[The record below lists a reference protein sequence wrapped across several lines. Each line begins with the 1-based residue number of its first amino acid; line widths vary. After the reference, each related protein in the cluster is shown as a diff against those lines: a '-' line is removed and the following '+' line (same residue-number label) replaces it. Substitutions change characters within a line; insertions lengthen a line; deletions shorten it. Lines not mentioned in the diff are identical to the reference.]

1 MWDLHHKE
9 GGALNNWCL
18 WIVLEKTLGSPL
30 DTKEIQPVHTKGNQ
44 SWIIIGRTDSEAEAL
59 ILWPPDVKNWL
70 TGKNSVTGKDY
81 GQEEKGMTEDE
92 MVGWHHWLSGHEF
105 EPVLE
110 NGEEQGSLACC
121 SPWGSQRV
129 RYHWVTEQK
138 TTAINS
144 GALLPSAPKAVAV
157 ELRGGDRSKTYE
169 VCVKFPKFGNWLVDY
184 EGMRREEIKV
194 ILRVLI
200 WATV

>member
-1 MWDLHHKE
+1 M
-9 GGALNNWCL
+9 
-18 WIVLEKTLGSPL
+18 
-30 DTKEIQPVHTKGNQ
+30 
-44 SWIIIGRTDSEAEAL
+44 
-59 ILWPPDVKNWL
+59 
-70 TGKNSVTGKDY
+70 
-81 GQEEKGMTEDE
+81 
-92 MVGWHHWLSGHEF
+92 
-105 EPVLE
+105 
-110 NGEEQGSLACC
+110 
-121 SPWGSQRV
+121 
-129 RYHWVTEQK
+129 TEQK